1 MKDILFIIPCLL
13 IFSCQDVIEV
23 DLPTENPRLVIEALI
38 RLEDIDS
45 PTVLVQ
51 INASLT
57 SSFFEEVQPTQLQE
71 ITLINTSSGSEIN
84 LTETIPG
91 TGVYENEWEV
101 QELTQG
107 DLELRINHNGQN
119 YLAKT
124 KYVPVVPIDA
134 LEQGTTT
141 LFGDD
146 QTEVIVAFSDNGE
159 RDDYYLFDFDFG
171 EYLVTEDEFY
181 QGKRFK
187 FSFYYDNKLEDER
200 EVKIS
205 IIGVNEDCYNYMNQL
220 IFQSGPE
227 SGPFSSPASTVK
239 GNIINIT
246 DENGS
251 IGNLVKENN
260 FALGYFAV
268 CQTFSDSILLKR

>member
-1 MKDILFIIPCLL
+1 MKNVLFL
-13 IFSCQDVIEV
+13 IVCFLTFGCQDVIEV
-23 DLPTENPRLVIEALI
+23 DLPTEEPRLVIDALI
-38 RLEDIDS
+38 NLEDMDNPS
-45 PTVLVQ
+45 VLVQ
-51 INASLT
+51 IKASIT

-71 ITLINTSSGSEIN
+71 ISLTNTDSGAELILSESS
-84 LTETIPG
+84 PG
-91 TGVYENEWEV
+91 TGIYENIWNLE
-101 QELTQG
+101 ELTQG
-107 DLELRINHNGQN
+107 NLELRIEHDGQK

-124 KYVPVVPIDA
+124 KFVPAVPIDS

-146 QTEVIVAFSDNGE
+146 ETEVVVTFTDNGE

-181 QGKRFK
+181 QGKQFQ
-187 FSFYYDNKLEDER
+187 FSFFYDSKVEDER

-205 IIGVNEDCYNYMNQL
+205 ILGVDKDFFNYMNQL
-220 IFQSGPE
+220 IFQSGPDT
-227 SGPFSSPASTVK
+227 GPFSTPATTVK

-246 DENGS
+246 GS
-251 IGNLVKENN
+251 SDSFIGNETP

-268 CQTFSDSILLKR
+268 CQTFSDFLLIKK